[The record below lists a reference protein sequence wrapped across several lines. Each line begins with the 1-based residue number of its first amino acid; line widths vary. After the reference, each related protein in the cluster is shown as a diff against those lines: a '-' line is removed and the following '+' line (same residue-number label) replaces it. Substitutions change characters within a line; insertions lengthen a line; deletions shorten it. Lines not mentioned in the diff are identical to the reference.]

1 MEIMP
6 CTREIDCASVAKNS
20 GASRFSTTG
29 GTTACASG
37 GCGAGDGASFAGSS
51 IGSLAAVLADF
62 FGGIVDPF
70 DEVR

>member
-29 GTTACASG
+29 GTMACASAG
-37 GCGAGDGASFAGSS
+37 WGAGGGRLLDRFFDRLLGQVFWRIFSAAS
-51 IGSLAAVLADF
+51 
-62 FGGIVDPF
+62 
-70 DEVR
+70 